1 VGYQVSLHEEGAADR
16 SVAWPGELKLG
27 MPVFAYGRQWIVFE
41 VNPKLGTAQARAV
54 ERRNAPR

>member
-1 VGYQVSLHEEGAADR
+1 
-16 SVAWPGELKLG
+16 